1 MAKEQPQRNE
11 GVACIV
17 ASAFASTP
25 ASTEELYRRENSLTC
40 LIF

>member
-11 GVACIV
+11 GV